1 MEPLPGH
8 LSDHSGPEA
17 PRKDCTPNVRP
28 HSLQPALS
36 GKRREY
42 VLHKITGVSALRD
55 LLAFFVC
62 SAGSSST
69 LF

>member
-1 MEPLPGH
+1 MEHFPGH
-8 LSDHSGPEA
+8 LSDHSGPET

-36 GKRREY
+36 GKRRDH
-42 VLHKITGVSALRD
+42 VLHKITGVTAMRGLSGV
-55 LLAFFVC
+55 FFC

-69 LF
+69 FF